1 MKRSYNSV
9 GAGDK
14 PKLGYCSSV
23 DVKSRPGSGQSLDS
37 VKVSTDIP
45 AFARPTGVDAISAP
59 AAETPAA
66 ARPGGNQ
73 GI

>member
-9 GAGDK
+9 GAGET

-23 DVKSRPGSGQSLDS
+23 DIKSRPGSGQSLDS
-37 VKVSTDIP
+37 VKISTEIPKTGTPGGSTVVS
-45 AFARPTGVDAISAP
+45 
-59 AAETPAA
+59 AASVEVPAA